1 MAVSRKIE
9 RELLREDYLKQ
20 IIENFLDKD
29 EQVLRVK
36 SNEIAIPVVGCEG
49 NEDFIVVTVKVPT
62 GANKGLEPYDGFELA
77 EDYEMKL
84 AEKERKAKENAE
96 KKAKKSNR
104 LGNMKPPNGKASTRA
119 SLLKTKQ
126 RAGSTNLRLPIM
138 RQSTRRK
145 ARMAANTPKKLSRKI
160 SGTKINILANIL
172 DLAKLKKLRQKMLE
186 RLMTVLLKT
195 LLIQLIRLEQ
205 IPRLA

>member
-20 IIENFLDKD
+20 IIDAFLLKD

-84 AEKERKAKENAE
+84 KEKERKAKENAE
-96 KKAKKSNR
+96 KKAKKIAKDKEIR
-104 LGNMKPPNGKASTRA
+104 E
-119 SLLKTKQ
+119 
-126 RAGSTNLRLPIM
+126 
-138 RQSTRRK
+138 RK
-145 ARMAANTPKKLSRKI
+145 KEIAEK
-160 SGTKINILANIL
+160 G
-172 DLAKLKKLRQKMLE
+172 E
-186 RLMTVLLKT
+186 
-195 LLIQLIRLEQ
+195 
-205 IPRLA
+205 

>member
-1 MAVSRKIE
+1 MAVSRKVE

-36 SNEIAIPVVGCEG
+36 SNEIAIPVVGCGG

-84 AEKERKAKENAE
+84 KEKERKAKENAE
-96 KKAKKSNR
+96 KKAKKIAKDKEIR
-104 LGNMKPPNGKASTRA
+104 E
-119 SLLKTKQ
+119 
-126 RAGSTNLRLPIM
+126 
-138 RQSTRRK
+138 RK
-145 ARMAANTPKKLSRKI
+145 KEIAEK
-160 SGTKINILANIL
+160 G
-172 DLAKLKKLRQKMLE
+172 E
-186 RLMTVLLKT
+186 
-195 LLIQLIRLEQ
+195 
-205 IPRLA
+205 

>member
-1 MAVSRKIE
+1 MAVSRKVE

-20 IIENFLDKD
+20 IIKNFLDKD

-84 AEKERKAKENAE
+84 KEKERKAKENAE
-96 KKAKKSNR
+96 KKAKKIAKDKEIR
-104 LGNMKPPNGKASTRA
+104 E
-119 SLLKTKQ
+119 
-126 RAGSTNLRLPIM
+126 
-138 RQSTRRK
+138 RK
-145 ARMAANTPKKLSRKI
+145 KEIAEK
-160 SGTKINILANIL
+160 G
-172 DLAKLKKLRQKMLE
+172 E
-186 RLMTVLLKT
+186 
-195 LLIQLIRLEQ
+195 
-205 IPRLA
+205 

>member
-1 MAVSRKIE
+1 MAISRKVE
-9 RELLREDYLKQ
+9 REILRNEYLEA
-20 IIENFLDKD
+20 IILNFLEKD

-96 KKAKKSNR
+96 KKAKKIAKDKEIR
-104 LGNMKPPNGKASTRA
+104 E
-119 SLLKTKQ
+119 
-126 RAGSTNLRLPIM
+126 
-138 RQSTRRK
+138 RK
-145 ARMAANTPKKLSRKI
+145 KEIAEK
-160 SGTKINILANIL
+160 G
-172 DLAKLKKLRQKMLE
+172 E
-186 RLMTVLLKT
+186 
-195 LLIQLIRLEQ
+195 
-205 IPRLA
+205 